1 MYRRVVQKYADTYIM
16 DIPFVTNMFLG
27 VLLVIIVILLLQ
39 YMSSI
44 YVFTMLFFMAI
55 LMYII
60 TFNKSDALTWLVVF
74 MVTFF
79 VLQYIYFNQ
88 NIILTVSAANTAAA
102 KPTSTSST
110 ASTTSTTSTTSTSK
124 SVPDNVPPKTV
135 WYLSFQSD

>member
-102 KPTSTSST
+102 KPTST
-110 ASTTSTTSTTSTSK
+110 ASTTSTSK